1 MSVDRIIPFSKS
13 LTAYIHSLPFPI
25 AVVPPALSE
34 LFSYP
39 VSNQHLREAFL
50 RIGFADV
57 QFVADHWPHVI
68 SDLSTQAQHKKTKH
82 SFFTACPAVDE
93 MLKSRRNTPSLLRL
107 QVDPPAARAA
117 HKARKSHPEGILFF
131 ISPCSARGRT
141 LDVDHEIPLHTI
153 FPTLS
158 EALSEIRATPP
169 VDAMARAS
177 FPHTFEADEIPGLDL
192 DAAKM
197 DYAILDDTNDILAF
211 LNSVHNEEP
220 LNGNSTQPVVRDFIG
235 CRRGCSYGDWSP
247 RTQGCCQAC

>member
-68 SDLSTQAQHKKTKH
+68 SDLSTQAQRKKRKH

-117 HKARKSHPEGILFF
+117 HTARKSHPEGILFF

-153 FPTLS
+153 FPALA
-158 EALSEIRATPP
+158 EALSDTLVTTRVSSPQ
-169 VDAMARAS
+169 
-177 FPHTFEADEIPGLDL
+177 TFETDETPGLAL
-192 DAAKM
+192 SEAKM

-211 LNSVHNEEP
+211 LNSVQNEEP
-220 LNGNSTQPVVRDFIG
+220 LSGDSTQPVVRDFIG
-235 CRRGCSYGDWSP
+235 CRRGCSFGDWSP